1 MYPAYV
7 TNGGQDWEDLYGARL
22 NKIPRLQNRSNIFEL
37 KGGLTNTNLA
47 IDTPTGRYVARLS
60 SNESNELAIDRESE
74 YRNSRIAAEVG
85 IGAPVHDYLP
95 GEGVLVIGFLEGR
108 TYGPFDV
115 RENLPRIAQSLQ
127 VLHSAPAF
135 VRDFNMIDIQ
145 QRYLATVLEKGYRL
159 PDRYLSY
166 LPHLER
172 LVAALAVLDEGTVP
186 CNNDLLPGNFIDDG
200 SKIWLIDYEYS
211 GNNDACFEL
220 GNVWSEASLE
230 FEYLQPLVDAYYKRH
245 RPEKFARAWLLAL
258 LAKYGWMLWAS
269 IQASISTKDFD
280 FWAWGMEKY
289 ERAESDFNSKR
300 FEEMLEAVTR
310 PS

>member
-7 TNGGQDWEDLYGARL
+7 TKGTQEWEELYGARL
-22 NKIPRLQNRSNIFEL
+22 NKISILQNRTNIFEL
-37 KGGLTNTNLA
+37 AGGLTNTNLA
-47 IDTPTGRYVARLS
+47 IDTPTGRFVARMS
-60 SNESNELAIDRESE
+60 SNESSALAIDRESE
-74 YRNSRIAAEVG
+74 YRNSFIAAEVG

-95 GEGVLVIGFLEGR
+95 GEGVLVIGFLEGC
-108 TYGPFDV
+108 TYGPSDV
-115 RENLPRIAQSLQ
+115 KENLPRIAESLRL
-127 VLHSAPAF
+127 LHSAPPF
-135 VRDFNMIDIQ
+135 VREFNMIDIQ
-145 QRYLATVLEKGYRL
+145 QRYLATVQEKGFRI
-159 PDRYLSY
+159 PESYLSY
-166 LPHLER
+166 QPHLAR

-220 GNVWSEASLE
+220 GNVWSEASLS
-230 FEYLQPLVDAYYKRH
+230 FEYLQPLVDAYYGKH

-269 IQASISTKDFD
+269 IQDSISTMDFD
-280 FWAWGMEKY
+280 FWGWGMEKY
-289 ERAESDFNSKR
+289 ERAESDFNSPR
-300 FEEMLEAVTR
+300 FEQMLEAVTR

>member
-1 MYPAYV
+1 M
-7 TNGGQDWEDLYGARL
+7 
-22 NKIPRLQNRSNIFEL
+22 
-37 KGGLTNTNLA
+37 
-47 IDTPTGRYVARLS
+47 S
-60 SNESNELAIDRESE
+60 SNESSALAIDRESE

-108 TYGPFDV
+108 TYGPSDV
-115 RENLPRIAQSLQ
+115 KENLPRIAESLR
-127 VLHSAPAF
+127 VLHSAPPF
-135 VRDFNMIDIQ
+135 VREFNMIDIQ
-145 QRYLATVLEKGYRL
+145 QRYLATVQEKGFRL
-159 PDRYLSY
+159 PGSYLSY
-166 LPHLER
+166 QPHLAR
-172 LVAALAVLDEGTVP
+172 LVTALAVLDEGTVP

-220 GNVWSEASLE
+220 GNVWSEASLS
-230 FEYLQPLVDAYYKRH
+230 FEYLQPLVDAYYGRH

-269 IQASISTKDFD
+269 IQDSISTMDFD
-280 FWAWGMEKY
+280 FWGWGMEKY
-289 ERAESDFNSKR
+289 ERAESDFNSPR
-300 FEEMLEAVTR
+300 FEQMLEAVTR

>member
-7 TNGGQDWEDLYGARL
+7 TKGTQEWEELYGARL
-22 NKIPRLQNRSNIFEL
+22 NKISILQNRTNIFEL
-37 KGGLTNTNLA
+37 AGGLTNTNLA
-47 IDTPTGRYVARLS
+47 IDTPTGRFVARMS
-60 SNESNELAIDRESE
+60 SNESSALAIDRESE
-74 YRNSRIAAEVG
+74 YRNSCIAAEVG

-108 TYGPFDV
+108 TYGPSDV
-115 RENLPRIAQSLQ
+115 KENLPRIAESLR
-127 VLHSAPAF
+127 VLHSAPPF
-135 VRDFNMIDIQ
+135 VREFNMIDIQ
-145 QRYLATVLEKGYRL
+145 QRYLATVQEKGFRI
-159 PDRYLSY
+159 PESYLSY
-166 LPHLER
+166 QPHLAR

-200 SKIWLIDYEYS
+200 SKIWLIDYKYS

-220 GNVWSEASLE
+220 GNVWSEASLS
-230 FEYLQPLVDAYYKRH
+230 FEYLQPLVDAYYGKH

-269 IQASISTKDFD
+269 IQDSISTMDFD
-280 FWAWGMEKY
+280 FWGWGMEKY
-289 ERAESDFNSKR
+289 ERAESDFNSPR
-300 FEEMLEAVTR
+300 FEQMLEAVTR